1 MELYN
6 DRGQVVPSR
15 PTYTPD
21 IYLVGVKKG
30 IETLLNSPNSP
41 SSPIAANDTATIK
54 ILAELLYNTRN
65 YFEIASALKG
75 SGLEISNEL
84 FLLLPLAQELAESHL
99 RLTMLNW
106 SEKHKPIAPLQ
117 NGQCVKF
124 ELNGVATTGY
134 IVSVSTIEPASYTIS
149 IGNSC
154 HHVFFENA
162 SLFE

>member
-84 FLLLPLAQELAESHL
+84 FLFVATGTRVSRKPLAPYHVEL
-99 RLTMLNW
+99 
-106 SEKHKPIAPLQ
+106 
-117 NGQCVKF
+117 V
-124 ELNGVATTGY
+124 
-134 IVSVSTIEPASYTIS
+134 
-149 IGNSC
+149 
-154 HHVFFENA
+154 
-162 SLFE
+162 